1 MGAGCRGFK
10 SLCPD
15 QKNLRRA
22 NYEVRTELPAVSTA
36 SFAVRPSPFAPRP
49 SHLAPRPSPF
59 PVHPSHLGLR
69 RGPVQSGCAGH
80 DLASPTPQ
88 ASMECGSSLP
98 LSIHPEH
105 RHDRDSPTGGQP
117 PPKPGRTS
125 DRDPSTESGS
135 KLPQSKAA
143 SPRCRSSFNPDQR
156 GIEPQRSRSS
166 GGGMPRSSR
175 VDSPVGIRSPKP
187 AGPIPRGG
195 RDGRSGLLSS
205 RLPASVAPEKGPDSA
220 SPGSSAARPRVQ
232 SREERRQRP
241 GRGAI
246 RPCPPLAYRAEP
258 CIAGR
263 SRPFRDGSAVSHA

>member
-1 MGAGCRGFK
+1 M
-10 SLCPD
+10 
-15 QKNLRRA
+15 
-22 NYEVRTELPAVSTA
+22 EVRK
-36 SFAVRPSPFAPRP
+36 
-49 SHLAPRPSPF
+49 
-59 PVHPSHLGLR
+59 
-69 RGPVQSGCAGH
+69 
-80 DLASPTPQ
+80 LASAFDPPGTP
-88 ASMECGSSLP
+88 MP
-98 LSIHPEH
+98 
-105 RHDRDSPTGGQP
+105 SPTGGQP

-143 SPRCRSSFNPDQR
+143 SPRCRSSSIQTSV
-156 GIEPQRSRSS
+156 GSS
-166 GGGMPRSSR
+166 
-175 VDSPVGIRSPKP
+175 DSDLAP
-187 AGPIPRGG
+187 AGEGCPDLLEMTPLSASGRRSLQDRSPRGG
-195 RDGRSGLLSS
+195 RDGGSGLLSS